1 VKQFGGLLHSRGIR
15 LLTGRTLT
23 LLLTSIVLGAGGQL
37 LFKHASRILQ
47 AVSQI
52 GVWRW
57 LLELFT
63 TGSVLAAFACFAVSA
78 VLWIAALRDTPLS
91 VAYPMVALSYIII
104 FAGSYFLFSE
114 PITWHKTIGAVLIIA
129 GIIVISRGA

>member
-1 VKQFGGLLHSRGIR
+1 LI
-15 LLTGRTLT
+15 TGRTLA

-37 LFKHASRILQ
+37 LFKHAARILH

-52 GVWRW
+52 GIWRW

-63 TGSVLAAFACFAVSA
+63 TGSVLAAFGCFAISA
-78 VLWIAALRDTPLS
+78 ILWIIALRDTPLT

-104 FAGSYFLFSE
+104 FAGSYFLFAE
-114 PITWHKTIGAVLIIA
+114 PITWGKIVGAVLIIA
-129 GIIVISRGA
+129 GIIIISRGV